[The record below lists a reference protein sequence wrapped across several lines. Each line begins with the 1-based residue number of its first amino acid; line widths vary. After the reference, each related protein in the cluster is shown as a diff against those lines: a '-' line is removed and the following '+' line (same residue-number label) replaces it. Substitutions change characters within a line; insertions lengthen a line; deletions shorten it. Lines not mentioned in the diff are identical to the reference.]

1 MIALCFL
8 FSTYDFYF
16 VSVCDSRQKQKH
28 YVLLKT
34 REKILGK
41 QKREPKTI
49 PSYLLFD
56 SFVCFTTIAFG
67 RSGCSPDHRAE
78 IHTVRR
84 HIVVPSKIPKRN
96 LQLSAS
102 GVAFLR
108 IAHSSSPQNFRK
120 NRHTSGNAFLCILCY
135 LFTSEGLTTNI
146 VQNKMKRS
154 HFSCC

>member
-8 FSTYDFYF
+8 FSTYDSFF
-16 VSVCDSRQKQKH
+16 VSVCDCRQKQKH

-56 SFVCFTTIAFG
+56 SFVCFATIAFG
-67 RSGCSPDHRAE
+67 RSPDHRAE

-84 HIVVPSKIPKRN
+84 YAVVPGKIRKRN

-108 IAHSSSPQNFRK
+108 IAHSSSPRNFRK
-120 NRHTSGNAFLCILCY
+120 T
-135 LFTSEGLTTNI
+135 
-146 VQNKMKRS
+146 
-154 HFSCC
+154 HFGQRISVYSMFFIYFRRTKN